1 MPRLR
6 NKLITEKTNLL
17 LTRPEVDSEK
27 LSKLLDKKKF
37 NTFIAPLIE
46 IKKKS
51 YQFKREIKY
60 DFLIFTS
67 KNGILNFKDLKKKDR
82 VVVIGDGTYQLAKE
96 MGIKR
101 VINVKGN
108 SSDLKSKLR
117 PLLKHGLSILHPTST
132 QLNLDLKEFLLD
144 HGCNYYPIGCYNSSM
159 KNSHAEVFKNFFRA
173 YKSGLVTIFS
183 KKTSDSFKN
192 EIKRLNL
199 MENCKAKR
207 ILVLSNI
214 IKSELAKFGLKNI
227 FITKEPNEKS
237 MIDLIIKI
245 SQKRY

>member
-1 MPRLR
+1 MSRSR

-37 NTFIAPLIE
+37 NTFVAPLIE

-51 YQFKREIKY
+51 YQFNREINY

-67 KNGILNFKDLKKKDR
+67 KNGIFNFKDLKKNDR

-96 MGIKR
+96 MGIGK

-132 QLNLDLKEFLLD
+132 QLNLDLRGFFLD

-159 KNSHAEVFKNFFRA
+159 KNSHEEVFKNFFRA
-173 YKSGLVTIFS
+173 HP
-183 KKTSDSFKN
+183 
-192 EIKRLNL
+192 
-199 MENCKAKR
+199 
-207 ILVLSNI
+207 LVL
-214 IKSELAKFGLKNI
+214 I
-227 FITKEPNEKS
+227 FLES
-237 MIDLIIKI
+237 FF
-245 SQKRY
+245 S

>member
-108 SSDLKSKLR
+108 SSDLKSKIR

-132 QLNLDLKEFLLD
+132 TLNLDLRRFFLD
-144 HGCNYYPIGCYNSSM
+144 YGCNYYPLGCYNSSM
-159 KNSHAEVFKNFFRA
+159 KNAHAEVFKNFFQVHNN
-173 YKSGLVTIFS
+173 GLVTIFS
-183 KKTSDSFKN
+183 KKTANSFKN

>member
-67 KNGILNFKDLKKKDR
+67 KNGILNFKDLKKK
-82 VVVIGDGTYQLAKE
+82 I
-96 MGIKR
+96 
-101 VINVKGN
+101 
-108 SSDLKSKLR
+108 
-117 PLLKHGLSILHPTST
+117 
-132 QLNLDLKEFLLD
+132 
-144 HGCNYYPIGCYNSSM
+144 
-159 KNSHAEVFKNFFRA
+159 
-173 YKSGLVTIFS
+173 
-183 KKTSDSFKN
+183 
-192 EIKRLNL
+192 
-199 MENCKAKR
+199 
-207 ILVLSNI
+207 
-214 IKSELAKFGLKNI
+214 EL
-227 FITKEPNEKS
+227 
-237 MIDLIIKI
+237 
-245 SQKRY
+245 